1 MSAKVSFY
9 WRAHGDSSKVAV
21 VKPKYVERVWE
32 DGSRS
37 YTGKAVFTLP
47 AGREY
52 RLSLSFTLPAA
63 LSMLAV
69 DMADDED
76 SAPLPAGAQL
86 PGLLID
92 VNGHIHPVSKV
103 SKGDGVKSGEFSLRN
118 WTHRQVIHTTLFT
131 ASASLAE
138 WAPSARMVKVNAP
151 TLTLADLVTA
161 LPTPAPNGA
170 QPVPA

>member
-1 MSAKVSFY
+1 MATLAKSLWSNQSMLNVCG
-9 WRAHGDSSKVAV
+9 RTEVEAIPAKRCLLCRPAV
-21 VKPKYVERVWE
+21 NTVCL
-32 DGSRS
+32 SRS
-37 YTGKAVFTLP
+37 LCQ
-47 AGREY
+47 
-52 RLSLSFTLPAA
+52 
-63 LSMLAV
+63 
-69 DMADDED
+69 
-76 SAPLPAGAQL
+76 PLCQCWPL
-86 PGLLID
+86 TWPTTRTPPPGLLID